1 MQQMREI
8 AMTLNYL
15 RFCPLISLK
24 RSPAAVGREGKGAS
38 GPCLGRRDSDIEN
51 SSSLTPIERLPLSW
65 VTTRAGMAR

>member
-1 MQQMREI
+1 VQQMREI

-38 GPCLGRRDSDIEN
+38 GPCLGRRDSDTEN
-51 SSSLTPIERLPLSW
+51 TFLFRGLP
-65 VTTRAGMAR
+65 RAPAWPVEEECRSIY